1 MTKQDLIEQ
10 REQIQE
16 DISCILDGIDNE
28 ILDYVCQVID
38 DRFEILLD
46 QLNSD

>member
-10 REQIQE
+10 RKKIQE

-28 ILDYVCQVID
+28 ILDQVHQVIV